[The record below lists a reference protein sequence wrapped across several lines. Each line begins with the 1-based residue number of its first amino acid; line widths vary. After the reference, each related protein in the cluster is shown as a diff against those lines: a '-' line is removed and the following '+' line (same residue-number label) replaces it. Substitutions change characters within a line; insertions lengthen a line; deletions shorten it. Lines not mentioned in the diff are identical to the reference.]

1 MQNKGF
7 IKVFTIILTAICL
20 YYLSFTL
27 VGRQYNKKAEQ
38 YANGDLA
45 LQNQYLDSLST
56 EKVYLNYTLKQVRE
70 KEIGLGLDLKGGMN
84 VVLEIDAAEVLT
96 SLANTDDP
104 QFNQAMRET
113 VIQNRRGSASDFI
126 TLFQQNYEAID
137 PNARLANIYSITM
150 RDRVSPTATNNQ
162 VISVLRNELT
172 SVANNSFNVLATRI
186 DRFGVVAPN
195 IQRLDR
201 AERILVE
208 LPGIT
213 EPERVR
219 NLLQG
224 SANLEFWKTYN
235 VNELSLYFNEL
246 ISRSNEYAMVQREAL
261 AAMEAT
267 TAEGTAPSDATP
279 ETVAEAV
286 TPEADK
292 VDEVTPTDSITR
304 EIGEIIITEDGE
316 EKRIVITKNFMEY
329 FHEPYFAMGG
339 ATGPVVGTVSKLDT
353 ADVNFLLNRYK
364 DLFPADVR
372 FKWGFKPVDQRETYF
387 QLFALKGDGS
397 KRGPALEGDVV
408 TNAKADQGQ
417 RGSAWEVSMTMNSA
431 GASRWATITGAE
443 IGKSIAILLDGYV
456 YSAPTVNDRIEGG
469 RSSITGNF
477 TPQEAQDLEN
487 VLKSGKM
494 QAGIRIVQE
503 DVVGPSLGQEAIR
516 DGFVSF
522 IIALIALFL
531 FVIMLYG
538 FIPGSVIN
546 GALLINL
553 FFTLGALAAFQAVL
567 TLPGIAGMILA
578 LAMAVDANVLIN
590 ERIKEEIAA
599 GKTIRRAV
607 EDGYKN
613 AFSAILDA
621 NITSIISGVVLA
633 IFGSGP
639 IRGFA
644 ITLVIGITA
653 SFLTA
658 VFLTRLLYENRMAKG
673 KWLHLTF
680 DTRFSKFMF
689 RDYHFKFI
697 ENSKS
702 VLMGIGAFILICI
715 ISLFTLGLNSGI
727 DFTGGRN
734 YIVRFDQPVKVGEI
748 EEAVAPHLGESAKV
762 ITIGSSNQV
771 RITTNYMIE
780 EEGQGVEEELR
791 GYLAEGLKEFMTPGK
806 TIDDH
811 IQSSTKVGPSIAED
825 MIRGAFLAL
834 FFALIGMG
842 IYILFRFSGWGFTL
856 GTVAALAVDAFA
868 VIGLYSLLWKIMP
881 FSMEMDQTFAAAILT
896 VVGYS
901 INDKV
906 VVFDRVREYMKLYPK
921 REIKQLFNDSMN
933 ATLARTINTGLSTI
947 VVIICILLFGSDAVR
962 SFVFALMIGVIVGT
976 VTSLFVA
983 SPVAYSLM
991 TRKQKKEE
999 EKKLQRR

>member
-7 IKVFTIILTAICL
+7 IKVFSLILTAICL
-20 YYLSFTL
+20 FYLSFTV
-27 VGRQYNKKAEQ
+27 VGRQYNKKADQ

-45 LQNQYLDSLST
+45 LKNQYLDSLST

-84 VVLEIDAAEVLT
+84 VVLEINASQVLA

-104 QFNQAMRET
+104 QFNQALNET
-113 VIQNRRGSASDFI
+113 IKQNRRGSSSDFI
-126 TLFQQNYEAID
+126 SLFQENYEKIN
-137 PNARLANIYSITM
+137 PEGRLANIYSITM
-150 RDRVSPTATNNQ
+150 NERVSPTATNAE
-162 VISVLRNELT
+162 VISVLRSELA
-172 SVANNSFNVLATRI
+172 SVADNSFNVLATRI

-235 VNELSLYFNEL
+235 VNELGTFFNEMNA
-246 ISRSNEYAMVQREAL
+246 RSAEYAMAKQSSLTDTTTTVTGDTLEV
-261 AAMEAT
+261 AATETMT
-267 TAEGTAPSDATP
+267 FAP
-279 ETVAEAV
+279 EE
-286 TPEADK
+286 E
-292 VDEVTPTDSITR
+292 EVIQ
-304 EIGEIIITEDGE
+304 
-316 EKRIVITKNFMEY
+316 ITKSFVEY
-329 FHEPYFAMGG
+329 FNEPYFAMGG
-339 ATGPVVGTVSKLDT
+339 VAGPMVGTVSKLDT
-353 ADVNFLLNRYK
+353 AAVNFLLQRYK

-408 TNAKADQGQ
+408 TNARADQGQ
-417 RGSAWEVSMTMNSA
+417 QGSAWEVTMNMNAA
-431 GASRWATITGAE
+431 GASRWSTITGAE

-456 YSAPTVNDRIEGG
+456 YSAPTVNGRIDGG

-494 QAGIRIVQE
+494 QAGVRIVQE

-516 DGFVSF
+516 DGFISF
-522 IIALIALFL
+522 LIALIVLFI
-531 FVIMLYG
+531 FTIMLYG
-538 FIPGSVIN
+538 FIPGMVIN
-546 GALLINL
+546 GALLLNF

-567 TLPGIAGMILA
+567 TLPGIAGMILS

-590 ERIKEEIAA
+590 ERIKEELAA
-599 GKTIRRAV
+599 GKTLRRAL

-613 AFSAILDA
+613 AFSAILDS
-621 NITSIISGVVLA
+621 NLTTIITGIILA
-633 IFGSGP
+633 LFGAGA

-644 ITLVIGITA
+644 ITLIIGITA

-658 VFLTRLLYENRMAKG
+658 VFLTRLVYENRFAKG
-673 KWLHLTF
+673 KWMNLTF
-680 DTRFSKFMF
+680 NTGFSKAI
-689 RDYHFKFI
+689 FKEYSFDFI
-697 ENSKS
+697 HNSKK
-702 VLMGIGAFILICI
+702 VLIVIAAFVVISL
-715 ISLFTLGLNSGI
+715 ISLFSLGMNVGI

-734 YIVRFDQPVKVGEI
+734 YIVRFDQPVRTGDVQD
-748 EEAVAPHLGESAKV
+748 ALAPHFGESVRV

-771 RITTNYMIE
+771 RISTNHMIDV
-780 EEGQGVEEELR
+780 EGDNVEQELR
-791 GYLAEGLKEFMTPGK
+791 DLLGEGLREFITPGQ

-811 IQSSTKVGPSIAED
+811 IQSSQKVGPSIAED
-825 MIRGAFLAL
+825 MIRNAFLAL
-834 FFALIGMG
+834 TIALICMG
-842 IYILFRFSGWGFTL
+842 LYILSRFRNWSFSL
-856 GTVAALAVDAFA
+856 GTVAALSVDTFA
-868 VIGLYSLLWKIMP
+868 VIGLYSLLWKVMP
-881 FSMEMDQTFAAAILT
+881 FSMEIDQTFVAAILT
-896 VVGYS
+896 IVGYS

-906 VVFDRVREYMKLYPK
+906 VVFDRVREYMQLYPK
-921 REIKQLFNDSMN
+921 RGLRELFNDSMN

-947 VVIICILLFGSDAVR
+947 LVIICILFFGGDAVR
-962 SFVFALMIGVIVGT
+962 SFVFAMLIGVVVGT

-983 SPVAYSLM
+983 SPVAFTIM
-991 TRKQKKEE
+991 RNQQQKKEPAFT
-999 EKKLQRR
+999 K

>member
-20 YYLSFTL
+20 FYLSFTV
-27 VGRQYNKKAEQ
+27 VGRQYNKKADQ

-45 LQNQYLDSLST
+45 LKDQYLDSLST

-84 VVLEIDAAEVLT
+84 VVLEIDAAQVLT

-126 TLFQQNYEAID
+126 TLFQQNYETID
-137 PNARLANIYSITM
+137 PNGKLANIYSVTM
-150 RDRVSPTATNNQ
+150 RDRVSPTATNAQ

-195 IQRLDR
+195 IQKLDR

-246 ISRSNEYAMVQREAL
+246 ITRSNEYAMMQRDAL
-261 AAMEAT
+261 AAAEAT
-267 TAEGTAPSDATP
+267 TTDGAVDDNTTP
-279 ETVAEAV
+279 ETTIPGTGEA
-286 TPEADK
+286 
-292 VDEVTPTDSITR
+292 DEVTQVDSITPK
-304 EIGEIIITEDGE
+304 IGEIIITEEGE

-329 FHEPYFAMGG
+329 FYEPYFAMGG
-339 ATGPVVGTVSKLDT
+339 ASGPVVGTVSKLDT
-353 ADVNFLLNRYK
+353 ANVNFLLNRYK

-408 TNAKADQGQ
+408 TNARADQGQ
-417 RGSAWEVSMTMNSA
+417 QGSAWEVSMTMNSS

-494 QAGIRIVQE
+494 QAGVRIVQE

-522 IIALIALFL
+522 VIALIALFL

-538 FIPGSVIN
+538 FIPGNVIN

-590 ERIKEEIAA
+590 ERIKEELAG
-599 GKTIRRAV
+599 GKTLRRAV

-653 SFLTA
+653 SFITA
-658 VFLTRLLYENRMAKG
+658 VFLTRLLYENRLAKG

-697 ENSKS
+697 ESSKS
-702 VLMGIGAFILICI
+702 VLMGIGVFILICI

-734 YIVRFDQPVKVGEI
+734 YIVRFDQPVKVGEV
-748 EEAVAPHLGESAKV
+748 EEAVSPHLGESAKV

-791 GYLAEGLKEFMTPGK
+791 GYLAEGLKDFMTPGK

-842 IYILFRFSGWGFTL
+842 IYILSRFSGWGFTL

-921 REIKQLFNDSMN
+921 RGLKQLFNDSMN

-947 VVIICILLFGSDAVR
+947 VVIICILIFGSDAVR

-976 VTSLFVA
+976 VTSFFVA
-983 SPVAYSLM
+983 SPIAYSVM